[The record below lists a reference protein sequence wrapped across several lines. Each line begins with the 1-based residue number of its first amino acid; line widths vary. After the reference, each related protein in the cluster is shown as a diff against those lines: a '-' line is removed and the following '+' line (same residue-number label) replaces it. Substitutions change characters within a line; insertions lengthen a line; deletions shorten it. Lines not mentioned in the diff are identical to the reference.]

1 MADKTKTIDGE
12 DYPASCFLVVP
23 DPDKPSTWSLPVC
36 GPDGKPDHGH
46 MGAAYAALT
55 SDYRGQP
62 YDGPNKSEALAKLK
76 KLYAS
81 EKMDWPGDAKSTKS
95 GARNSAADKESLK
108 GIKAH
113 AAAVVD
119 LVHEIEPALK
129 EVDSDPEDPGMSG
142 NEGSKPMKA
151 SGATSEDVI
160 VRLDPSLFEGGIKA
174 VADYELD
181 VLAVPFGDAQHRD
194 SDKQYFS
201 PATKTYREKFPNPLT
216 IYYHG
221 FTAAGLNAAPDPNPE
236 EIGSAKFD
244 HTDTRGHWY
253 RISLDKSKEIVTG
266 RVWPSAVKGELRA
279 SSGSVSHLVRYDK
292 RTGEIKN
299 WPVAEISL
307 IDTGGKRQPA
317 NAYAVALP
325 VIKSMYKAA
334 GISLPDLA
342 SEPEV
347 EEETT
352 AVVHSTAQA
361 QEDKLKSSKSKKEI
375 DMTEEEMLA
384 LLDKRD
390 AVLAAKA
397 AKDAETARVLALE
410 EENKALK
417 ADAAKSRRLPLGD
430 GAPYQAKFAATWKY
444 DNLDAASLA
453 LVIDMMRANPRPDG
467 ERPGANMIQALAL
480 KCATGI
486 KNDEDRVYVQG
497 AMKAA
502 GLSTEK
508 EVVEA
513 AIKAAT
519 DPMYSTLSTG
529 GSDWVGTAYSNEI
542 WRIIREN
549 RQIVAKIPSVI
560 IPDGFSSEYF
570 PVESTDPT
578 WYKVAEATASDA
590 TLLVP
595 AATVLASQA
604 VTARKQMTIAKMGA
618 RVLYT
623 GELVEDSLIP
633 FADQLKLQLQIS
645 GGEMLEHVVI
655 DGDTATGA
663 TTNINCIGGTPVA
676 TDLYLLLDGMRKFGL
691 ITNTGNSRSASG
703 GLAINDFIETL
714 WLMGPAGLAAA
725 DPKNC
730 LFIVDPNVL
739 KAASLLPEV
748 LTKDVSSAATLENG
762 WLTGIWGIPVFPS
775 WFQHFRSTTNPRKA
789 NTAGKVDTTTQANN
803 TTGAILGVR
812 TDQWK
817 LGYKRKMTIEV
828 NRIANADSYEVV
840 ALMRWGL
847 LSRDTKYPA
856 AITYNVGV

>member
-1 MADKTKTIDGE
+1 
-12 DYPASCFLVVP
+12 
-23 DPDKPSTWSLPVC
+23 
-36 GPDGKPDHGH
+36 
-46 MGAAYAALT
+46 
-55 SDYRGQP
+55 
-62 YDGPNKSEALAKLK
+62 
-76 KLYAS
+76 
-81 EKMDWPGDAKSTKS
+81 
-95 GARNSAADKESLK
+95 
-108 GIKAH
+108 
-113 AAAVVD
+113 
-119 LVHEIEPALK
+119 
-129 EVDSDPEDPGMSG
+129 
-142 NEGSKPMKA
+142 
-151 SGATSEDVI
+151 
-160 VRLDPSLFEGGIKA
+160 
-174 VADYELD
+174 
-181 VLAVPFGDAQHRD
+181 
-194 SDKQYFS
+194 
-201 PATKTYREKFPNPLT
+201 
-216 IYYHG
+216 
-221 FTAAGLNAAPDPNPE
+221 
-236 EIGSAKFD
+236 
-244 HTDTRGHWY
+244 
-253 RISLDKSKEIVTG
+253 
-266 RVWPSAVKGELRA
+266 
-279 SSGSVSHLVRYDK
+279 VSHLVRYDK

-325 VIKSMYKAA
+325 VIKSMYKHA

-342 SEPEV
+342 SEPEA
-347 EEETT
+347 EEETPT
-352 AVVHSTAQA
+352 GVNSAAQT
-361 QEDKLKSSKSKKEI
+361 QEGLKSSKSKKEI

-390 AVLAAKA
+390 AALAAKA
-397 AKDAETARVLALE
+397 AKDAETARVAALE

-417 ADAAKSRRLPLGD
+417 ADAAKSRRLPMGD
-430 GAPYQAKFAATWKY
+430 GAPYQAKYAETWKY

-467 ERPGANMIQALAL
+467 ERPGSAMIKALAL

-486 KNDEDRVYVQG
+486 KNDEDRVYVQS

-502 GLSTEK
+502 GLSTDK
-508 EVVEA
+508 ETVEA

-542 WRIIREN
+542 WRIIREQ
-549 RQIVAKIPSVI
+549 RKIVAKIPSVV

-595 AATVLASQA
+595 AATITASQA
-604 VTARKQMTIAKMGA
+604 VTARKQMTVAKMGA

-676 TDLYLLLDGMRKFGL
+676 TDLYLLLDGLRKFGL
-691 ITNTGNSRSASG
+691 VTNTGNSRSASG

-725 DPKNC
+725 DPSNC
-730 LFIVDPNVL
+730 AFIVDPNVL

-748 LTKDVSSAATLENG
+748 LTKDVSTAATLENG

-775 WFQHFRSTTNPRKA
+775 WFMHYRSTTNPRKA
-789 NTAGKVDTTTQANN
+789 NTSGKVDTTTQANN
-803 TTGAILGVR
+803 TTGAIVGVR
-812 TDQWK
+812 FDQWK
-817 LGYKRKMTIEV
+817 LGYKRKMTVEV